1 MCKELKRK
9 CLLQVATEWL
19 FSVPEHVLEKH
30 LGSDPSTPTA
40 DADTSDEV
48 KRSYAPRRS
57 TLNVSL
63 GCLHTAACSSLV
75 AVPCQEMLCTC
86 SPAATASASAPQT
99 LQHLWVSRKLQ
110 ALPIQVMMMQ
120 NAVSA

>member
-1 MCKELKRK
+1 M
-9 CLLQVATEWL
+9 ATEWL

-57 TLNVSL
+57 TLNVSITDNRETL
-63 GCLHTAACSSLV
+63 FTAMSVQRCFQQLHMQQYGHVCS
-75 AVPCQEMLCTC
+75 T
-86 SPAATASASAPQT
+86 
-99 LQHLWVSRKLQ
+99 
-110 ALPIQVMMMQ
+110 
-120 NAVSA
+120 

>member
-1 MCKELKRK
+1 MVVRTCLHKRLRVTFSSWGRPHADMPSACRGTELKRVL
-9 CLLQVATEWL
+9 CVLQVATEWL

-57 TLNVSL
+57 TLNVS
-63 GCLHTAACSSLV
+63 
-75 AVPCQEMLCTC
+75 P
-86 SPAATASASAPQT
+86 
-99 LQHLWVSRKLQ
+99 R
-110 ALPIQVMMMQ
+110 
-120 NAVSA
+120 